1 MKKILLFF
9 AAAVCAVASWA
20 ADEKATVS
28 ATVKSQTLE
37 VALTNK
43 SEDFVAFQ
51 MDITLPEGVTGVSA
65 VELVPA
71 RLTQPGTT
79 TTIKDKEASL
89 NFTIA
94 FNEID
99 ATHVRVLAYNLENRA
114 IAGNEGALF
123 NVTFAGTPAANFV
136 LDNVLFVTTSDLEE
150 IKLQLAESVENNTEL
165 GDINKSGTTNGND
178 LIALVEI
185 IKNGGVCPVGRDYDM
200 NAANVNGSEDP
211 VPNGNDLVALIEYLK
226 SKE

>member
-9 AAAVCAVASWA
+9 AAAACAIASWA
-20 ADEKATVS
+20 QTNATVS

-71 RLTQPGTT
+71 RLTPSTET
-79 TTIKDKEASL
+79 ITIKGEEASL
-89 NFTIA
+89 NFNIA
-94 FNEID
+94 YNQID
-99 ATHVRVLAYNLENRA
+99 ATHVRVIAYNLENRA

-123 NVTFAGTPAANFV
+123 NATFAGTPAANFV
-136 LDNVLFVTTSDLEE
+136 LDNVLFVTTTDLEE
-150 IKLQLAESVENNTEL
+150 IMLALAESTTGSSVLIGDVNRDTRVNALDLTALLNITLNKLDGTENY
-165 GDINKSGTTNGND
+165 D
-178 LIALVEI
+178 LE
-185 IKNGGVCPVGRDYDM
+185 
-200 NAANVNGSEDP
+200 AANVNGDDKI
-211 VPNGNDLVALIEYLK
+211 NALDLTALLNITLGK
-226 SKE
+226 

>member
-9 AAAVCAVASWA
+9 AAAVCAIASWA
-20 ADEKATVS
+20 QETKATVS

-79 TTIKDKEASL
+79 TTIKDEEASL

-94 FNEID
+94 FNKID
-99 ATHVRVLAYNLENRA
+99 DTHVRVLAYNLENRA

-123 NVTFAGTPAANFV
+123 NATFAGTPAANFV

-150 IKLQLAESVENNTEL
+150 IKLQLAESSAEDRIL
-165 GDINKSGTTNGND
+165 GDINRSGETNLNDITALKEILMETVPAGADYDMDAADVNGNGEINLND
-178 LIALVEI
+178 MTALVEL
-185 IKNGGVCPVGRDYDM
+185 VM
-200 NAANVNGSEDP
+200 NN
-211 VPNGNDLVALIEYLK
+211 
-226 SKE
+226 